1 MLPSLPLNQSSFRFT
16 LMAKQIT
23 SVIKLNIPAG
33 KGTPAPPVGP
43 ALGQAGINMMEFLK
57 KFNEMTAP
65 QMGFMLPVEIL
76 VYSDR
81 SYSFVVKQPL
91 MTDLIKQAAGITKGA
106 ANPKTDKAGTL
117 NREKLLEVAR
127 KKMAD
132 LNTEDEEMAIRIVAG
147 SARSMGVRVEE

>member
-1 MLPSLPLNQSSFRFT
+1 
-16 LMAKQIT
+16 MAKQVT

-65 QMGFMLPVEIL
+65 QMGFVLPVEIQ

-81 SYSFVVKQPL
+81 SYTFVVKQPL
-91 MTDLIKQAAGITKGA
+91 TTDLIKRAAGIEKGA
-106 ANPKTDKAGTL
+106 ANPKTDTAGTL
-117 NREKLLEVAR
+117 TKDKLREVA
-127 KKMAD
+127 KLKMAD
-132 LNTEDEEMAIRIVAG
+132 LNTKDEEMAMRVVAG
-147 SARSMGVRVEE
+147 AARSMGVRVED

>member
-1 MLPSLPLNQSSFRFT
+1 
-16 LMAKQIT
+16 MAKQVT

-43 ALGQAGINMMEFLK
+43 ALGQAGVNMMEFLK

-65 QMGFMLPVEIL
+65 QMGFVLPVEIT

-91 MTDLIKQAAGITKGA
+91 TTDLIKRAAGIEKGA
-106 ANPKTDKAGTL
+106 SNPKTQKVATL
-117 NREKLLEVAR
+117 SKEKLREVAR
-127 KKMAD
+127 LKMKD
-132 LNTEDEEMAIRIVAG
+132 LNTDDEEMAMRIVAG
-147 SARSMGVRVEE
+147 AARSMGVRIEE

>member
-1 MLPSLPLNQSSFRFT
+1 
-16 LMAKQIT
+16 MAKQIT

-57 KFNEMTAP
+57 KYNEMTSS
-65 QMGFMLPVEIL
+65 QMGFVLPVEIL

-91 MTDLIKQAAGITKGA
+91 VTDLIKRAAGIEKGA
-106 ANPKTDKAGTL
+106 ANPKTEKAGVLTKD
-117 NREKLLEVAR
+117 KLREVA
-127 KKMAD
+127 KLKMAD
-132 LNTEDEEMAIRIVAG
+132 LNTDDEEMAMRIVAG
-147 SARSMGVRVEE
+147 SARQMGVRVED